1 MIREHLSLV
10 EILDMNQFQ
19 SMQDNLSVSTDLAL
33 LTVDYKGIPVTT
45 HSSCRSFCEKIRK
58 IPHYK
63 DLCQKCDS
71 RGGLEAARLQKPYI
85 YICHMGIVDLA
96 VPIIAEDQYLG
107 AMMAGQVRI
116 SDSSKLEWILNANH
130 DTEKCKANKEL
141 VDDYYAMPELSFE
154 KIEAIGNLLFGIS
167 KVIVDRATLLRKPE
181 DSLVE
186 RHLRESQHQQL
197 SQYEQQSQSRQ
208 MGQNAQQFQNPYL
221 SQNTQHL
228 ISKKTAIRT
237 EIPTQYIFLKP
248 AIEYL
253 HQHCDQKI
261 YLKDMATL
269 CSISESYFSKSFHKA
284 FGMSF
289 TLYQN
294 KLRIEKSEKLLRN
307 TSKNINQISD
317 ELGFDHAS
325 YFIRLFKKI
334 VGLTPS
340 MYKQLYI
347 EKTQVEHENAFT
359 AL

>member
-1 MIREHLSLV
+1 MRMRLKGGNMIREHLSLV
-10 EILDMNQFQ
+10 EILDINEFQ
-19 SMQDNLSVSTDLAL
+19 SMQDNLSISTDLAV

-45 HSSCRSFCEKIRK
+45 HSACRSFCEKIRK

-85 YICHMGIVDLA
+85 YMCHMGIVDLA

-116 SDSSKLEWILNANH
+116 SDSNRLESILNVKH
-130 DTEKCKANKEL
+130 DFDQCS
-141 VDDYYAMPELSFE
+141 DYQKLLSDYQALPELNYE
-154 KIEAIGNLLFGIS
+154 KIEAIGNLLFGLS
-167 KVIVDRATLLRKPE
+167 KVIVDRATLIRRPEKLEVMPIPKPV
-181 DSLVE
+181 L
-186 RHLRESQHQQL
+186 
-197 SQYEQQSQSRQ
+197 
-208 MGQNAQQFQNPYL
+208 P
-221 SQNTQHL
+221 
-228 ISKKTAIRT
+228 KKMAIRT
-237 EIPTQYIFLKP
+237 EIPTQFIFLKP
-248 AIEYL
+248 AVEYL
-253 HQHCDQKI
+253 HQHSDQKI
-261 YLKDMATL
+261 YLKDMAVL
-269 CSISESYFSKSFHKA
+269 CSISESYFSKSFHRA

-294 KLRIEKSEKLLRN
+294 KLRIEKSEVLLRN

-347 EKTQVEHENAFT
+347 EKTQVEYENT
-359 AL
+359 YNP

>member
-1 MIREHLSLV
+1 MIRAHLSLV
-10 EILDMNQFQ
+10 EILEMNQFQ
-19 SMQDNLSVSTDLAL
+19 TLQDNLSVSTDLAI

-45 HSSCRSFCEKIRK
+45 HSSCRAFCEKVRK
-58 IPHYK
+58 APYYK

-85 YICHMGIVDLA
+85 YMCHMGIVDLA

-130 DTEKCKANKEL
+130 DAEKCKANAEL
-141 VDDYYAMPELSFE
+141 MADYQAMPVMSFE

-167 KVIVDRATLLRKPE
+167 KVIVDRATLLKKPE
-181 DSLVE
+181 DHPGSEPL
-186 RHLRESQHQQL
+186 ESPVYQP
-197 SQYEQQSQSRQ
+197 
-208 MGQNAQQFQNPYL
+208 MVNP
-221 SQNTQHL
+221 
-228 ISKKTAIRT
+228 KMVIRT

-253 HQHCDQKI
+253 HQNCHQKI

-269 CSISESYFSKSFHKA
+269 CNISESYFSKSFHKA
-284 FGMSF
+284 FGLSF
-289 TLYQN
+289 TMYQN
-294 KLRIEKSEKLLRN
+294 KLRIDKSEIMLKN

-325 YFIRLFKKI
+325 YFIRLFKKMLGI
-334 VGLTPS
+334 TPA
-340 MYKQLYI
+340 MYKRLYI
-347 EKTQVEHENAFT
+347 EKTQLEQNSSNRS
-359 AL
+359 

>member
-19 SMQDNLSVSTDLAL
+19 AIQDNLSVSTDLAL

-45 HSSCRSFCEKIRK
+45 HSSCRAFCEKIRK
-58 IPHYK
+58 VPYYK

-96 VPIIAEDQYLG
+96 VPIIGEDQYLG

-116 SDSSKLEWILNANH
+116 SDISKLEWILNANH
-130 DTEKCKANKEL
+130 DTEKCQANKEL
-141 VDDYYAMPELSFE
+141 MDDYYAMPELSYE

-167 KVIVDRATLLRKPE
+167 KVIVDRATLLRR
-181 DSLVE
+181 VE
-186 RHLRESQHQQL
+186 NEALPSHPH
-197 SQYEQQSQSRQ
+197 
-208 MGQNAQQFQNPYL
+208 PHP
-221 SQNTQHL
+221 QHL
-228 ISKKTAIRT
+228 ISKKVAIRT

-248 AIEYL
+248 AIEHL
-253 HQHCDQKI
+253 HQHSDQKI

-284 FGMSF
+284 FGISF
-289 TLYQN
+289 TMYQN
-294 KLRIEKSEKLLRN
+294 KLRIDKSEVLLRN

-325 YFIRLFKKI
+325 YFIRVFKKI

-347 EKTQVEHENAFT
+347 EKTQVEHNSSLNT
-359 AL
+359 L